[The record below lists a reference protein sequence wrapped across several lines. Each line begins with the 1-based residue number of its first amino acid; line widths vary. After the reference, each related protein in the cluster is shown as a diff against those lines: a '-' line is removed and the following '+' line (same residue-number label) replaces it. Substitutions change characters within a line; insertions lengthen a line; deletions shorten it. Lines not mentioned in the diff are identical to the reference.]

1 MSDLECVLIAIIVV
15 LVIVLVSR
23 VCKKK
28 TENASDIV
36 MNFSTPALRKAPTHV
51 PAPAP
56 APKPALK
63 TSESINFKAPLAASL
78 MKSDIKVAGVKI
90 KNWFK

>member
-1 MSDLECVLIAIIVV
+1 MLSDLECVLIAIIVV

-23 VCKKK
+23 ACKKK

-36 MNFSTPALRKAPTHV
+36 MNFSTPALRK
-51 PAPAP
+51 APAP